1 MFIWN
6 QFHFA
11 SFFQIIVSFCCTFH
25 QNGSKLTKVSTAS
38 NDEYIV
44 ILFGIFAWVFLSL
57 FLYVVFNILYLSK
70 HQSPLY
76 VKIDPNWAQQYVAV
90 SKIGWI
96 SCFILK
102 FCIFSHKNILKLRK
116 VKSAKLDLF
125 LSCFRLSVFCIHRN
139 SSILRTAELATALFI
154 NVRHKRSKS
163 SNGALPFGRGRCIIG
178 SFWTNSKCVG
188 EI

>member
-11 SFFQIIVSFCCTFH
+11 SFFLQIIVSFCCTFH

-70 HQSPLY
+70 HQSPLS

-96 SCFILK
+96 SCFILLYLEILYFFSQK
-102 FCIFSHKNILKLRK
+102 YSQIEKSEISKTGSISVLFSPFCILHSQK
-116 VKSAKLDLF
+116 
-125 LSCFRLSVFCIHRN
+125 
-139 SSILRTAELATALFI
+139 
-154 NVRHKRSKS
+154 
-163 SNGALPFGRGRCIIG
+163 
-178 SFWTNSKCVG
+178 
-188 EI
+188 